1 MLEVTVLHCGSVP
14 ILFPLHRHARRARAF
29 GGLSRGEPQLLVER
43 RFCKADGAPLAAN
56 LAHAVL
62 DVGSGLGHWGRT
74 LLPHLPSGGIIHGV
88 DREARWVSKSA
99 ERAARDGL
107 SDRFHYLLGSAE
119 ELPFADETFERKHSA
134 RVTIPLE
141 ICSRGISANAGFVK
155 SRFTR
160 QTRQRL

>member
-1 MLEVTVLHCGSVP
+1 MPGERAHSEDYLGASRNYWWNADFVKLMA
-14 ILFPLHRHARRARAF
+14 HRWR
-29 GGLSRGEPQLLVER
+29 L
-43 RFCKADGAPLAAN
+43 N

-88 DREARWVSKSA
+88 DREARWVSESA

-155 SRFTR
+155 SRFTS